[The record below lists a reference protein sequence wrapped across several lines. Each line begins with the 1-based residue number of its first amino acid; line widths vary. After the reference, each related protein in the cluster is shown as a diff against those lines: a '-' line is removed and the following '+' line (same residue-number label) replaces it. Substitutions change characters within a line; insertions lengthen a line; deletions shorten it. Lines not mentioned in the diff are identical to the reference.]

1 MSLSLHI
8 PDLDLLRQIAQRSLA
23 AFFVYNLATG
33 RFEYVSPAFEEVWG
47 REETGVNGQLDWLLN
62 TVHPDDLPLLRDA
75 YEQLRARA
83 MRQFVEF
90 RIRLAHRE
98 KWISLTAYAIL
109 DGEQRYAIAGFAEDV
124 SHQKETERTLSK
136 YGLHKNGI
144 LEMLAHDLNGP
155 LGVVRTLAGRL
166 EEKAR
171 RHGLPELEEDARL
184 IGQTVGY
191 SIQMIHEL
199 LEKEFLESA
208 QAGLTFTRIELME
221 QINMLLQGIER
232 LDQDHHK
239 HFQVESSAP
248 EVFAEVDHDKFMHV
262 IQNLVSNAMKFT
274 PAGGHIL
281 VRVQQEP
288 DAVLIAVSDD
298 GIGIPAALQPQLFER
313 FTKARRPG
321 LRGEV
326 TTGLGLS
333 IVKRVVELHR
343 GQVWVESEENKGAT
357 FCVRIPLRQQ

>member
-1 MSLSLHI
+1 MSLSLRI
-8 PDLDLLRQIAQRSLA
+8 PDLDLMRQIAQRSLA
-23 AFFVYNLATG
+23 VFFVYNFATG

-47 REETGVNGQLDWLLN
+47 REEVEVNGRLDWLLG

-75 YEQLRARA
+75 YDQLRARA

-90 RIRLAHRE
+90 RTRLAHRE
-98 KWISLTAYAIL
+98 KWISLTAYTIL

-124 SHQKETERTLSK
+124 THQKNNELTISK

-171 RHGLPELEEDARL
+171 RNGLPELEEDARL
-184 IGQTVGY
+184 IGQTVGH
-191 SIQMIHEL
+191 SIRMIHEL
-199 LEKEFLESA
+199 LEKEFLESS
-208 QAGLTFTRIELME
+208 QAGLKFTRIELME

-232 LDQDHHK
+232 LDHDHHK

-248 EVFAEVDHDKFMHV
+248 EVFAEIDRDKFMHV

-274 PAGGHIL
+274 PSDGHIL

-288 DAVLIAVSDD
+288 DALLIAVSDD
-298 GIGIPAALQPQLFER
+298 GIGIPKALQPQLFDR
-313 FTKARRPG
+313 FTKSRRPG
-321 LRGEV
+321 LRGEE

-343 GQVWVESEENKGAT
+343 GRVWVESEENKGAT
-357 FCVRIPLRQQ
+357 FFVRIPLKQ